1 MRLGVGG
8 VLESACDDHEQF
20 RKCREGA
27 VIWKEK
33 SEAGLMNSAKKGL
46 MNYLEHWG

>member
-1 MRLGVGG
+1 VGG
-8 VLESACDDHEQF
+8 VLESACGDHEQF

-33 SEAGLMNSAKKGL
+33 SEAGLMN
-46 MNYLEHWG
+46 